1 MPLTARE
8 GLEALL
14 DRQISGGQEQIGQ
27 VRMTSGND
35 IIEFDDDDA

>member
-27 VRMTSGND
+27 IWMTARSD